1 MPRSERSLLR
11 FVCLLSLLA
20 IAPVPGEAEPLRA
33 EQGKPNVLLIAVDD
47 LNDWVGVLNGHPDT
61 STPNID
67 RLAARGMLFTNAH
80 AQAPICNPSRTS
92 LMFGMRPSTTGF
104 YDNTPNGARTP
115 SFTQGHVSLPRHFAA
130 NGYKTLTTGKIYH
143 ASQLPEGDFEVVGP
157 RPGQWIDLD
166 QPVQVDRP
174 DHMHWLWDF
183 GPQSYDEEKFADYVD
198 ASWAIERLEEEHD
211 RPFFLA
217 LGFYR
222 PHVPFFPPERL
233 YNHPDLSGE
242 LRLPQV
248 KPNDLDDISEHAK
261 TITYSPHPASQ
272 DWVEQNENEK
282 WYEAMR
288 SYLAC
293 IRWTDEQIGRVL
305 DALDRSPHADNT
317 IVILYAD
324 HGFHL
329 GEKRRWGKWTLWE
342 RSTRVPFI
350 ISLPGGRDLGRSSQ
364 PVELL
369 SIYPT
374 LIELC
379 GLTENPDIE
388 GVSLAALLENPEA
401 EWMHPAITTLF
412 ENNHSVRTRRW
423 RYISYADGGEE
434 LYDHRVDP
442 NEWTNL
448 AGDPRY
454 TSMKRQ
460 LRKHLPVVNVPQ
472 AEEGG
477 Q

>member
-1 MPRSERSLLR
+1 MPRSERPLLR
-11 FVCLLSLLA
+11 FAVLLA
-20 IAPVPGEAEPLRA
+20 LLALEPVPGGAEPLRPG
-33 EQGKPNVLLIAVDD
+33 QGKPNVLVIAVDD

-80 AQAPICNPSRTS
+80 TQAPICNPSRTS

-104 YDNTPNGARTP
+104 YDNEPNGAR
-115 SFTQGHVSLPRHFAA
+115 SRSLSESYVSLPRHFAA

-183 GPQSYDEEKFADYVD
+183 GPQSYDEGKFADYTD
-198 ASWAIERLEEEHD
+198 ASWTIERLEEEHD

-242 LRLPQV
+242 LRLPLV
-248 KPNDLDDISEHAK
+248 KPGDLDDISEHAK
-261 TITYSPHPASQ
+261 KITYSPHPASQ
-272 DWVEQNENEK
+272 DWVEQNGNEK

-293 IRWTDEQIGRVL
+293 IRWTDEQVGRVL

-317 IVILYAD
+317 IVVLYAD

-350 ISLPGGRDLGRSSQ
+350 ISLPGGRSLGRSSQ

-374 LIELC
+374 LVELC
-379 GLTENPDIE
+379 GLTANPDIE
-388 GVSLAALLENPEA
+388 GVSVAALLENPEA
-401 EWMHPAITTLF
+401 EWMHPALTTLF
-412 ENNHSVRTRRW
+412 QNNHAVRTRHW
-423 RYISYADGGEE
+423 RYIRYADGSEE
-434 LYDHRVDP
+434 LYDRRVDP

-448 AGDPRY
+448 AGEGRY
-454 TSMKRQ
+454 ASLKRQ
-460 LRKHLPVVNVPQ
+460 LREHLPVVNVPQ
-472 AEEGG
+472 VKEGEN
-477 Q
+477 

>member
-1 MPRSERSLLR
+1 MSRSERFLLR

-20 IAPVPGEAEPLRA
+20 LAPAHGGAEPIRPDP
-33 EQGKPNVLLIAVDD
+33 GKPNVLLIAVDD
-47 LNDWVGVLNGHPDT
+47 LNDWVGALNGHPDT

-104 YDNTPNGARTP
+104 YDNEPNGARSRPLTENY
-115 SFTQGHVSLPRHFAA
+115 VSLPRHFAA

-183 GPQSYDEEKFADYVD
+183 GPQSYDEGKFADYTD

-242 LRLPQV
+242 LRLPLV
-248 KPNDLDDISEHAK
+248 KPGDLDDISEHAK
-261 TITYSPHPASQ
+261 KITYSPHPASQ
-272 DWVEQNENEK
+272 DWVEQNGNEK

-293 IRWTDEQIGRVL
+293 IRWTDEQIGRTESDLATHVAERQQQAAAIGNMERTIEERRERL
-305 DALDRSPHADNT
+305 AREESEQVGTRRAVEALREKS
-317 IVILYAD
+317 
-324 HGFHL
+324 
-329 GEKRRWGKWTLWE
+329 GE
-342 RSTRVPFI
+342 
-350 ISLPGGRDLGRSSQ
+350 
-364 PVELL
+364 
-369 SIYPT
+369 
-374 LIELC
+374 
-379 GLTENPDIE
+379 
-388 GVSLAALLENPEA
+388 AALARARAEGDRRHLDDLCRQELGMVASDAEGAEPEQ
-401 EWMHPAITTLF
+401 EEEPT
-412 ENNHSVRTRRW
+412 EEPEEEK
-423 RYISYADGGEE
+423 GE
-434 LYDHRVDP
+434 H
-442 NEWTNL
+442 
-448 AGDPRY
+448 
-454 TSMKRQ
+454 
-460 LRKHLPVVNVPQ
+460 
-472 AEEGG
+472 
-477 Q
+477 